1 MKKHIAILLLFA
13 LLFPLVSCSSSETET
28 ISAPAGTPAALA
40 ETYPELCT
48 KSVKELLD
56 EPSYGLEL
64 LQQVVVQ
71 TALAYY
77 YQNPNTQYNMKTAA
91 IVIGSR
97 AGGFFR
103 TLTCP
108 PEMAGEDVR
117 YYNQCSGYVYDV
129 YYNALNTAA
138 DGSGDAFQTYGGPG
152 FWTEAGGKSD
162 GYMAKIDD
170 PNTRILVYDNDRA
183 NVGELDE
190 ALQALPE
197 ILQPADIIV
206 TSGHIM
212 IYLGDCFGDG
222 KRYVGHCWPF
232 HGGSVDGETFVQA
245 FEPYGAIV
253 IETMDTLFFGAR
265 NPQGYPT
272 LTLGEGNH
280 SNFAVIRPLLNAKMA
295 DYYVTYAAATRFARP
310 NMGLRKSADKNVFQS
325 VLPNSDV
332 TVTETIENNSAV
344 DYNGISLVETI
355 PDGTKLIG
363 CSDGGTEKGGL
374 LRWTL
379 NVPAG
384 EKVSVTYTFSIGKK
398 AIGDEIVVPSGYLDA
413 LPTRTFALK
422 VGCYSMSEANQ
433 AKLAEAA
440 KRAESEFK
448 DVDFANEFYR
458 DTFGVELNLPE
469 NVTELAALVTEPQ
482 RVKGVDLM
490 IVREKDEQ
498 NAFLFNM
505 ATPRH
510 LIGRR
515 VIYDLDDLLHDNLLR
530 QLELRENYCE
540 PGDVFISFGNTLD
553 YLEDTEIDIVLPDY
567 TVLQHTQSGT
577 EIKEF
582 KDSVGLLL
590 RQSFVIAL
598 RPSRTFELL
607 SQ

>member
-1 MKKHIAILLLFA
+1 MKKHIAVFLLFA
-13 LLFPLVSCSSSETET
+13 LLFSLASCGLRETGT
-28 ISAPAGTPAALA
+28 IPVPDGTPSALA

-48 KSVKELLD
+48 KSVKDLLD
-56 EPSYGLEL
+56 DPNYGLEL

-103 TLTCP
+103 MITWP

-162 GYMAKIDD
+162 GYMSKIDD
-170 PNTRILVYDNDRA
+170 PNTCILVYDNDRA
-183 NVGELDE
+183 NVGELEE
-190 ALQALPE
+190 ALRALPE
-197 ILQPADIIV
+197 VLQPADIIV

-222 KRYVGHCWPF
+222 KSYVGHCWPF
-232 HGGSVDGETFVQA
+232 HGGSVDGETFAQA

-253 IETMDTLFFGAR
+253 IETMDALFFGGR

-272 LTLGEGNH
+272 LKLGEGNH
-280 SNFAVIRPLLNAKMA
+280 SNFAVIRPLVNAKMA
-295 DYYVTYAAATRFARP
+295 DYYVTSAAATRFARP
-310 NMGLRKSADKNVFQS
+310 HMGLRKSADKDVFQS

-332 TVTETIENNSAV
+332 TVTETIENNGTV
-344 DYNGISLVETI
+344 DYNDISLVETI
-355 PDGTKLIG
+355 PDGTKFVR
-363 CSDGGTEKGGL
+363 CSDGGTEKGGV

-384 EKVSVTYTFSIGKK
+384 EKVSVTYTFNVGKK
-398 AIGDEIVVPSGYLDA
+398 NIGDEIIVPSGYLDS
-413 LPTRTFALK
+413 LPTRTFVLK
-422 VGCYSMSEANQ
+422 VGYDSMSEANQ
-433 AKLAEAA
+433 AKLTEAA
-440 KRAESEFK
+440 KSAESAFK
-448 DVDFANEFYR
+448 GVGFANEFYR

-469 NVTELAALVTEPQ
+469 SVTELATLVTEPQ

-498 NAFLFNM
+498 NAFLFDM

-510 LIGRR
+510 LIGQR

-540 PGDVFISFGNTLD
+540 PGDVFISFGGTLD
-553 YLEDTEIDIVLPDY
+553 YLEDVEIDIVLPDY
-567 TVLQHTQSGT
+567 TVLQHTQNGT

-590 RQSFVIAL
+590 RQSFVITL
-598 RPSRTFELL
+598 RPSRTFESL